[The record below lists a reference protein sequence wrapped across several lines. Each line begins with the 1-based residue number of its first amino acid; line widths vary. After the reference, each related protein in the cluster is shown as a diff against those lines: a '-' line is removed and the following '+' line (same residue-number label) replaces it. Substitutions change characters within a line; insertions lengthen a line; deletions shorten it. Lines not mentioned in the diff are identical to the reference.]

1 MTYFGLALI
10 LGGGTV
16 LLAMWRDFGP
26 GWALPGPR
34 SELASHAARA
44 RRALPGARSAHAR
57 PAFARAGTRRAPR
70 GATRG
75 VTLAT
80 ALAARPVARFAD
92 GPAERRAAA
101 RRKAARRREL
111 ETREEPARPPV
122 FHPRAEARRVL
133 HAQRQAQARAEA
145 IRLAEERAAAEA
157 LAARQ
162 AEERAARTW
171 AGYGYSYGGATP
183 ADPSRRRPSPR
194 PRRTA
199 VPVAVPAAV
208 PATDAPAVA
217 PARPAYRG
225 TVYVSAFARA
235 GQADAAAQAIGFRA
249 WPDPRTPISTD
260 PR

>member
-1 MTYFGLALI
+1 MTYFGFALI

-16 LLAMWRDFGP
+16 LLAMWRDV
-26 GWALPGPR
+26 GPR
-34 SELASHAARA
+34 WA
-44 RRALPGARSAHAR
+44 PVGARSAHAAR
-57 PAFARAGTRRAPR
+57 FASARVGTRRATR
-70 GATRG
+70 GASRN
-75 VTLAT
+75 VTGTSL
-80 ALAARPVARFAD
+80 LAARPVARFAD
-92 GPAERRAAA
+92 EPGERRAAA

-111 ETREEPARPPV
+111 EAREEPARPRV

-145 IRLAEERAAAEA
+145 IRRAEERAAAEA

-183 ADPSRRRPSPR
+183 ADPTRRRPSPR

-199 VPVAVPAAV
+199 VPAA
-208 PATDAPAVA
+208 AP
-217 PARPAYRG
+217 PPTGYRG
-225 TVYVSAFARA
+225 TVYVSASARA
-235 GQADAAAQAIGFRA
+235 AEADAPTQAIGFRA

>member
-1 MTYFGLALI
+1 MTYFGFALI

-26 GWALPGPR
+26 GWVPA
-34 SELASHAARA
+34 
-44 RRALPGARSAHAR
+44 GARSAHAR
-57 PAFARAGTRRAPR
+57 PAFRPRPTRVGTRRAPR
-70 GATRG
+70 RATRN
-75 VTLAT
+75 VTVAA
-80 ALAARPVARFAD
+80 ALAVRPVARFAD
-92 GPAERRAAA
+92 GPGERRAAA
-101 RRKAARRREL
+101 RRKAAARRREL
-111 ETREEPARPPV
+111 ELREEPPRPRV

-162 AEERAARTW
+162 AEERAAKTW
-171 AGYGYSYGGATP
+171 AGYGYSYGGAIP
-183 ADPSRRRPSPR
+183 ADPRRRRPSPR
-194 PRRTA
+194 PRRK
-199 VPVAVPAAV
+199 AVPAAL
-208 PATDAPAVA
+208 PAADPPAPA
-217 PARPAYRG
+217 PYRG

-235 GQADAAAQAIGFRA
+235 GRADAASTTRHPQAAQAIGFRA

>member
-1 MTYFGLALI
+1 MTYFGFALI

-26 GWALPGPR
+26 RWVPA
-34 SELASHAARA
+34 
-44 RRALPGARSAHAR
+44 GARSAHAAR
-57 PAFARAGTRRAPR
+57 PASRPRPTRVGTRRAPR
-70 GATRG
+70 RPTRN
-75 VTLAT
+75 VTVAA
-80 ALAARPVARFAD
+80 ALAGRPVARSAAGADRAVGRFAD
-92 GPAERRAAA
+92 GPGERRTAA

-111 ETREEPARPPV
+111 ESREEPPRPRV

-162 AEERAARTW
+162 AEERAAKTW
-171 AGYGYSYGGATP
+171 AGYGYSYGGAIP
-183 ADPSRRRPSPR
+183 ADPRRRRPSPR
-194 PRRTA
+194 PRRK
-199 VPVAVPAAV
+199 AVPAAL
-208 PATDAPAVA
+208 PAADPPAPA
-217 PARPAYRG
+217 PYRG

-235 GQADAAAQAIGFRA
+235 GRADPAGTTRHPQAAQAIGFRA